1 MEKKCKVSKV
11 TIVWLYDAIAIV
23 FISLLS
29 LLIISC
35 NSPFSKYEKKGKNDL
50 EKARLHGKVKQVIKY
65 YGNEIAK
72 ISQYNEYGFLTKK
85 VEFEDGIESE
95 SSSYSYDAY
104 GCLIKIIFKNKGSK
118 GEIEK
123 TYDDKHNL
131 ISSYINNHEVYNEY
145 NTIGRKLQEL
155 HEYEYDKMGNILS
168 DTVKSSD
175 TTPTGN
181 YTIVKY
187 NLNGNIVEKKSIGE
201 HGNVST
207 IVRYNSN
214 GDILELVYF
223 DEAGNLSS
231 AYKYEYYANNKHYRT
246 IEYNS
251 SGTIRCYYET
261 VYISE
266 EEQTY
271 TRYSLESESE
281 PVCIKS
287 TYNNNKDLIF
297 LVNPYGHNEKHE
309 YKYDNHNNI
318 IFHCVTFVDTEEVNT
333 ERYEITY
340 Y

>member
-1 MEKKCKVSKV
+1 MF
-11 TIVWLYDAIAIV
+11 WLCGE
-23 FISLLS
+23 FI
-29 LLIISC
+29 
-35 NSPFSKYEKKGKNDL
+35 F
-50 EKARLHGKVKQVIKY
+50 
-65 YGNEIAK
+65 
-72 ISQYNEYGFLTKK
+72 
-85 VEFEDGIESE
+85 
-95 SSSYSYDAY
+95 
-104 GCLIKIIFKNKGSK
+104 
-118 GEIEK
+118 
-123 TYDDKHNL
+123 
-131 ISSYINNHEVYNEY
+131 
-145 NTIGRKLQEL
+145 
-155 HEYEYDKMGNILS
+155 
-168 DTVKSSD
+168 
-175 TTPTGN
+175 
-181 YTIVKY
+181 
-187 NLNGNIVEKKSIGE
+187 
-201 HGNVST
+201 
-207 IVRYNSN
+207 
-214 GDILELVYF
+214 F

>member
-72 ISQYNEYGFLTKK
+72 ISQYNEYGFFTKK

-131 ISSYINNHEVYNEY
+131 ISSYINK
-145 NTIGRKLQEL
+145 TQKLLKIQ
-155 HEYEYDKMGNILS
+155 
-168 DTVKSSD
+168 
-175 TTPTGN
+175 
-181 YTIVKY
+181 
-187 NLNGNIVEKKSIGE
+187 
-201 HGNVST
+201 
-207 IVRYNSN
+207 
-214 GDILELVYF
+214 
-223 DEAGNLSS
+223 
-231 AYKYEYYANNKHYRT
+231 
-246 IEYNS
+246 
-251 SGTIRCYYET
+251 
-261 VYISE
+261 
-266 EEQTY
+266 
-271 TRYSLESESE
+271 
-281 PVCIKS
+281 
-287 TYNNNKDLIF
+287 
-297 LVNPYGHNEKHE
+297 
-309 YKYDNHNNI
+309 
-318 IFHCVTFVDTEEVNT
+318 
-333 ERYEITY
+333 
-340 Y
+340 

>member
-1 MEKKCKVSKV
+1 MEKKRKVSKV
-11 TIVWLYDAIAIV
+11 TIEWHYDAIAIV
-23 FISLLS
+23 FICLIS
-29 LLIISC
+29 LLIIAC
-35 NSPFSKYEKKGKNDL
+35 NSPFSKYEKKGENDL

-65 YGNEIAK
+65 YDNEIAK
-72 ISQYNEYGFLTKK
+72 ISQYNGYGFLIKE

-95 SSSYSYDAY
+95 SRSYSYDAY
-104 GCLIKIIFKNKGSK
+104 GCLIKIIFKDKGSK

-131 ISSYINNHEVYNEY
+131 ISSYRNNHEVYNED
-145 NTIGRKLQEL
+145 NTIGRKLQKL
-155 HEYEYDKMGNILS
+155 HEYEYDKNGNILS
-168 DTVKSSD
+168 DIVKSSN

-187 NLNGNIVEKKSIGE
+187 NLNGNIVEEKSIGE
-201 HGNVST
+201 HGNVSS

-214 GDILELVYF
+214 GDILEQIIF
-223 DEAGNLSS
+223 DEAGNLLS

-271 TRYSLESESE
+271 TRYSIDEE
-281 PVCIKS
+281 PVCRRFK
-287 TYNNNKDLIF
+287 YNRNKDLIYYED
-297 LVNPYGHNEKHE
+297 PDGHHQKHE

-318 IFHCVTFVDTEEVNT
+318 IFHCLTFVDTGQVNT